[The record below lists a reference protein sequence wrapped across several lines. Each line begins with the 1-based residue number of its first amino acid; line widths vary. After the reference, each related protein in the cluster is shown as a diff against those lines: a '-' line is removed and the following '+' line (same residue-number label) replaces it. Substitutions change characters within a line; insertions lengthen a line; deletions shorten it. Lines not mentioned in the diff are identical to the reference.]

1 MVYTAD
7 IRVGAVKISMNTNW
21 ADDYIHD
28 CLRYERGEDT
38 DECELYEL
46 YTMIENE
53 LDNRL
58 DSVVRWDENF
68 DTYDFFEGV
77 IGNNVYI
84 MRKMERVLVEV
95 EDEEEEE
102 EMPQE
107 LKDKLDKELVEKY
120 PDYKEVLEKK
130 NKQKLEEAFERVAT
144 EMCGGMAKV
153 SVNF

>member
-53 LDNRL
+53 LDKCL
-58 DSVVRWDENF
+58 EGVVRFDDNF
-68 DTYDFFEGV
+68 DTYDFFECW
-77 IGNNVYI
+77 IGNNATI
-84 MRKMERVLVEV
+84 MNKMERVLVEV
-95 EDEEEEE
+95 KDEEEKEIETVEE
-102 EMPQE
+102 RQNRFDEQLAGAQCP
-107 LKDKLDKELVEKY
+107 Y
-120 PDYKEVLEKK
+120 
-130 NKQKLEEAFERVAT
+130 
-144 EMCGGMAKV
+144 
-153 SVNF
+153 